1 MRTAVALVGLVATL
15 LGATGCDGGFQKVDP
30 GYYGVVFADLP
41 TFLGGGLS
49 ERVLEPGEMEF
60 VFPWQTLYRIRTTRQ
75 TIGWGGVGQGDNTD
89 REDYVETRTLDGN
102 EVGLAIS
109 VDYRINPER
118 IHHIIQKVGTRD
130 EAIRQLMSAVARA
143 DIRTQMNSLR
153 TGDFFDPVK
162 RQEAVERVKTA
173 LNSRLE
179 REGIIVEAVIYL
191 DHRFERRLPN
201 GGIDRRYQEQIDETQ
216 RFNQETLQ
224 EQKKIET
231 VKEAKNREF
240 NEVKATVNRV
250 KETAEG
256 EKRQAVLRGDAALN
270 TQRNAA
276 EQITAVGMAE
286 VEGLRKQIE
295 ALSGPGGKALLR
307 LQVVR
312 ELIAGGA
319 KFVVVNSS
327 GAKGGVELNRMDTN
341 ELLRQAGVFAVN
353 QEVARE
359 TSARAPQE
367 AITLPTPPV
376 TPPPAAATSQAP
388 TGEVAPGVQVP
399 TP

>member
-1 MRTAVALVGLVATL
+1 
-15 LGATGCDGGFQKVDP
+15 
-30 GYYGVVFADLP
+30 
-41 TFLGGGLS
+41 
-49 ERVLEPGEMEF
+49 
-60 VFPWQTLYRIRTTRQ
+60 
-75 TIGWGGVGQGDNTD
+75 
-89 REDYVETRTLDGN
+89 
-102 EVGLAIS
+102 
-109 VDYRINPER
+109 
-118 IHHIIQKVGTRD
+118 
-130 EAIRQLMSAVARA
+130 
-143 DIRTQMNSLR
+143 MNSLR
-153 TGDFFDPVK
+153 TGDFFDPAK

-179 REGIIVEAVIYL
+179 REGIIVEAVRYL

-224 EQKKIET
+224 EEKKIDT

-240 NEVKATVNRV
+240 NEVRATVNRV

-256 EKRQAVLRGDAALN
+256 EKRQAVLRGDGVLN

-276 EQITAVGMAE
+276 EQITATGMAE

-307 LQVVR
+307 LQVVK

-319 KFVVVNSS
+319 KFVVLNSS
-327 GAKGGVELNRMDTN
+327 GTKGGVELNRMDTN

-359 TSARAPQE
+359 TSVKAPQE
-367 AITLPTPPV
+367 AVAVQTPPAAQAPSQ
-376 TPPPAAATSQAP
+376 TPPPAALTSEGVMG
-388 TGEVAPGVQVP
+388 TPGP